1 MKLYIPI
8 KDFIIAPGK
17 KLDPESFSE
26 KDIIVRIRQI
36 YGVIAKTMN
45 ISIKDGMVEIEFKD
59 ATPEKFNLAMK
70 SLKKGLKAANK
81 GQLSKA
87 LKYFQEVLEVIPE
100 NVDARRN
107 MAKIYLAKNDFK
119 KAEQSLQECLQID
132 QKDAYSS
139 VMLGN
144 FYARDKNNFDLAA
157 FYYDLCLEHH
167 PDDAY
172 CMTNYASLMI
182 EKGDFQKAEI
192 FFKNAIKIQDI
203 PNAYYGLALLYRM
216 ANKLEVALQVLE
228 TFFTRTA
235 NVQGLEGLPV
245 YQEAKNLYR
254 EISKILDVAQK
265 GN

>member
-26 KDIIVRIRQI
+26 KDIRVRIRQL
-36 YGVIAKTMN
+36 YGVIAKVMD
-45 ISIKDGMVEIEFKD
+45 ISIKDDMIEIEFKD
-59 ATPEKFNLAMK
+59 ATPERFNFAMQ
-70 SLKKGLKAANK
+70 SLKKGVKAADK

-87 LKYFQEVLEVIPE
+87 LKHFQEVLEVIPE
-100 NVDARRN
+100 NIDARRN
-107 MAKIYLAKNDFK
+107 MAKIYLSKNNPQKAKQN
-119 KAEQSLQECLQID
+119 LQECLQID
-132 QKDAYSS
+132 PKDAYSS

-144 FYARDKNNFDLAA
+144 LYARDENNFDLAA

-172 CMTNYASLMI
+172 CMTNYASLMT

-192 FFKNAIKIQDI
+192 FFKKAIKIQDI

-216 ANKLEVALQVLE
+216 ANELEVALQVLE

-235 NVQGLEGLPV
+235 TVQGLERLPV
-245 YQEAKNLYR
+245 YKEAKNLYR

-265 GN
+265 GH